1 MTAMTEDATQSTQ
14 AKSLRWLNATFI
26 EVAIHLGLVGFLF
39 YSAYALVHP
48 FLPVM
53 VWSVVLTVA
62 LYPVYNWLTAALG
75 GRARVAAILITVV
88 GLLIIIG
95 PATWLGVGLVE
106 SLPGLIAR
114 IEKGGLTIPPPWE
127 SVKDWPF
134 LGQQIYDY
142 WKTASNNIAD
152 VLRPFLPQLKPVG
165 EFLLGAA
172 SKAGAGTLVFLFSVV
187 ITGFL
192 FTRGPALLRATRT
205 LAHRVDPS
213 YGENFLDL
221 AGATIR
227 AVSRGV
233 IGISL
238 LQAIIGGVGVALA
251 GVPFASVLT
260 LAILVLGIVQI
271 GPVIIIIPLT
281 IWGWMEL
288 STGAALAF
296 TVCMA
301 AVYVVEAVMKPFL
314 LAHGLKTPMLV
325 IFIGV
330 IGGILEHGIPGLFAG
345 PIVLAVAWEVAKAW
359 IYEREARPAAVE
371 TSPAVVAPLSLTAAP
386 PSL

>member
-1 MTAMTEDATQSTQ
+1 MTEDATPSTQ
-14 AKSLRWLNATFI
+14 ANGLRWLNATFI
-26 EVAIHLGLVGFLF
+26 EVALHLGLVGFLF

-62 LYPVYNWLTAALG
+62 LYPSYNWLSAALG
-75 GRARVAAILITVV
+75 GRARVAAILITIA

-106 SLPGLIAR
+106 SVPGLVAR
-114 IEKGGLTIPPPWE
+114 VEKGGLTIPPPWE

-134 LGQQIYDY
+134 LGQQIFDY
-142 WKTASNNIAD
+142 WLSASTNISG
-152 VLRPFLPQLKPVG
+152 VLRPFLPQLKPIG
-165 EFLLGAA
+165 EFLLGVA
-172 SKAGAGTLVFLFSVV
+172 SKLGAGTLVFLFAVV

-192 FTRGPALLRATRT
+192 LTRGATLLAATRA
-205 LAHRVDPS
+205 LARRVDPT

-238 LQAIIGGVGVALA
+238 LQAIIGGAGMWLA
-251 GVPFASVLT
+251 GVPFASLLT

-271 GPVIIIIPLT
+271 GPVVVIIPLA
-281 IWGWMEL
+281 IWGWMQL

-296 TVCMA
+296 TLCMA
-301 AVYVVEAVMKPFL
+301 AVYVVEAVMKPFV

-330 IGGILEHGIPGLFAG
+330 VGGILEHGIPGLFAG

-359 IYEREARPAAVE
+359 IYERGSRPAAVQA
-371 TSPAVVAPLSLTAAP
+371 SPAAATL
-386 PSL
+386 PSP

>member
-1 MTAMTEDATQSTQ
+1 
-14 AKSLRWLNATFI
+14 
-26 EVAIHLGLVGFLF
+26 
-39 YSAYALVHP
+39 
-48 FLPVM
+48 
-53 VWSVVLTVA
+53 
-62 LYPVYNWLTAALG
+62 
-75 GRARVAAILITVV
+75 LITAL

-114 IEKGGLTIPPPWE
+114 MEKGGLTIPPPWE

-142 WKTASNNIAD
+142 WKSASTNIAD

-192 FTRGPALLRATRT
+192 FTRGPTLLAATRA
-205 LAHRVDPS
+205 LASRVDPS
-213 YGENFLDL
+213 YGESFLDL

-271 GPVIIIIPLT
+271 GPVIHHYSAYHMGLDGAFDRGGARLHGLHGGGVFGRGRDEAVFAGA
-281 IWGWMEL
+281 WLEDADAGDFHRRHRRH
-288 STGAALAF
+288 TGAWHSR
-296 TVCMA
+296 TVRR
-301 AVYVVEAVMKPFL
+301 
-314 LAHGLKTPMLV
+314 TDR
-325 IFIGV
+325 
-330 IGGILEHGIPGLFAG
+330 AG
-345 PIVLAVAWEVAKAW
+345 VAWEVAKAW
-359 IYEREARPAAVE
+359 IYEREAGPA
-371 TSPAVVAPLSLTAAP
+371 SAAP
-386 PSL
+386 PSP

>member
-26 EVAIHLGLVGFLF
+26 EVAIHLGLVAFLF

-88 GLLIIIG
+88 GLVIIIG

-238 LQAIIGGVGVALA
+238 LQAVIGGAGMSLA

-386 PSL
+386 PSP

>member
-134 LGQQIYDY
+134 FGQQIYDY
-142 WKTASNNIAD
+142 WKTASTNIAD

-386 PSL
+386 PSP

>member
-1 MTAMTEDATQSTQ
+1 MTEDATQSTE

-26 EVAIHLGLVGFLF
+26 EVALHLGLVGFLF

-48 FLPVM
+48 FMPVM

-62 LYPVYNWLTAALG
+62 LYPAYNWLTAALG
-75 GRARVAAILITVV
+75 GRARVAAILITVA

-142 WKTASNNIAD
+142 WKSASNNIAD

-172 SKAGAGTLVFLFSVV
+172 SKAGAGTLVFLFAVV

-192 FTRGPALLRATRT
+192 FTRGPTLLAATRA
-205 LAHRVDPS
+205 LAHRVDPN
-213 YGENFLDL
+213 YGEHFLDL

-238 LQAIIGGVGVALA
+238 LQAIIGGAGVALA
-251 GVPFASVLT
+251 GAPFASLLT

-271 GPVIIIIPLT
+271 GPVVVIIPLT

-301 AVYVVEAVMKPFL
+301 AVYAVEVVMKPFV

-359 IYEREARPAAVE
+359 IYEREDRPAAVQ
-371 TSPAVVAPLSLTAAP
+371 
-386 PSL
+386 PSR

>member
-1 MTAMTEDATQSTQ
+1 MTEDATPSTQ
-14 AKSLRWLNATFI
+14 ASGLRWLNATFV

-48 FLPVM
+48 FLPVI

-62 LYPVYNWLTAALG
+62 LYPTFNWLTAALG
-75 GRARVAAILITVV
+75 GRARVAAILITIA

-114 IEKGGLTIPPPWE
+114 IENGGLTIPPPWE
-127 SVKDWPF
+127 NVKDWPF

-142 WKTASNNIAD
+142 WKSASNNIAD
-152 VLRPFLPQLKPVG
+152 VLRPFLPQLKPIG

-192 FTRGPALLRATRT
+192 FTRGPTLLAATRA
-205 LAHRVDPS
+205 LARRVDPN

-238 LQAIIGGVGVALA
+238 LQAIIGGVGMALA
-251 GVPFASVLT
+251 GVPFASLLT
-260 LAILVLGIVQI
+260 FAILVLGIVQI
-271 GPVIIIIPLT
+271 GPVVLIIPLA

-296 TVCMA
+296 TLCMA
-301 AVYVVEAVMKPFL
+301 AVYAVEVGMKPFV

-345 PIVLAVAWEVAKAW
+345 PIVLAVAWEVARAW
-359 IYEREARPAAVE
+359 IYERESRPTVASPSLAA
-371 TSPAVVAPLSLTAAP
+371 AAAP
-386 PSL
+386 PSLTPTPPTA

>member
-1 MTAMTEDATQSTQ
+1 MTEDATPSTQ
-14 AKSLRWLNATFI
+14 ASGLRWLNATFV

-48 FLPVM
+48 FLPVI

-62 LYPVYNWLTAALG
+62 LYPTFNWLTAALG
-75 GRARVAAILITVV
+75 GRARVAAILITIA

-114 IEKGGLTIPPPWE
+114 IENGGLTIPPPWE
-127 SVKDWPF
+127 NVKDWPF

-142 WKTASNNIAD
+142 WKSASNNIAD
-152 VLRPFLPQLKPVG
+152 VLRPFLPQLKPIG

-192 FTRGPALLRATRT
+192 FTRGPTLLAATRA
-205 LAHRVDPS
+205 LARRVDPN

-238 LQAIIGGVGVALA
+238 LQAIIGGVGMALA
-251 GVPFASVLT
+251 GVPFASLLT
-260 LAILVLGIVQI
+260 FAILVLGIVQI
-271 GPVIIIIPLT
+271 GPVVLIIPLA

-296 TVCMA
+296 TLCMA
-301 AVYVVEAVMKPFL
+301 AVYAVEVGMKPFV

-345 PIVLAVAWEVAKAW
+345 PIVLAVAWEVARAW
-359 IYEREARPAAVE
+359 IYERESRPTVASPSLAA
-371 TSPAVVAPLSLTAAP
+371 AAP
-386 PSL
+386 PSLTATPPTA

>member
-1 MTAMTEDATQSTQ
+1 MTLDATQPSQ
-14 AKSLRWLNATFI
+14 EKSLRWLNATFV

-62 LYPVYNWLTAALG
+62 LYPFFNWLTAALG
-75 GRARVAAILITVV
+75 GRPRLAAILITAL

-114 IEKGGLTIPPPWE
+114 LEKGGLTIPPPFE

-134 LGQQIYDY
+134 FGQQIYDY
-142 WKTASNNIAD
+142 WKSASTNIAD

-192 FTRGPALLRATRT
+192 FTRGPAILAATRT
-205 LAHRVDPS
+205 LARRVDPS

-238 LQAIIGGVGVALA
+238 LQAVIGGAGMSLA

-260 LAILVLGIVQI
+260 VAILVLGIVQI
-271 GPVIIIIPLT
+271 GPVVIIIPLT

-301 AVYVVEAVMKPFL
+301 AIYAVEAVMKPFL

-330 IGGILEHGIPGLFAG
+330 IGGVLEHGIPGLFAG

-359 IYEREARPAAVE
+359 IYEHEARPV
-371 TSPAVVAPLSLTAAP
+371 SPSP
-386 PSL
+386 

>member
-1 MTAMTEDATQSTQ
+1 
-14 AKSLRWLNATFI
+14 
-26 EVAIHLGLVGFLF
+26 VAIHLGLVAFLF

-238 LQAIIGGVGVALA
+238 LQAVIGGAGMSLA

-386 PSL
+386 PSP